1 MFFLSF
7 SLKREIALDLIKI
20 NKDSNNY
27 DKNVTKD
34 VKTTVIKGDGYTRTI
49 TITTTKTKYTTK
61 NNDNK
66 NNNIN
71 NEINDNVQPIVE
83 ESKNE

>member
-1 MFFLSF
+1 M
-7 SLKREIALDLIKI
+7 
-20 NKDSNNY
+20 
-27 DKNVTKD
+27 
-34 VKTTVIKGDGYTRTI
+34 
-49 TITTTKTKYTTK
+49 KTKYTVN

-71 NEINDNVQPIVE
+71 NEINDNVQPIE